1 MDFGINPNASTN
13 NEFRLDPARFWAS
26 RNASPAGVA
35 RSAAAS
41 KLDAARSVR
50 EIKKLSDRL
59 EAAGQTVSQIQD
71 LLNSTLDGLREN
83 AATQAPWLA
92 NQRLL
97 RSAEVTARDLI
108 ETSSFEGKHLFVDKS
123 QNLATRKALHAY
135 AAQGDSKRSIGDR
148 TPAAEAAI
156 RQATL
161 YLTGPNGVLQTLT
174 ALANSGSQQ
183 QISAEPLLTRLA
195 EDMRAARETLDLV
208 RTQYL
213 APMLAGL
220 ADSPRMD
227 TQI

>member
-1 MDFGINPNASTN
+1 M
-13 NEFRLDPARFWAS
+13 
-26 RNASPAGVA
+26 
-35 RSAAAS
+35 
-41 KLDAARSVR
+41 
-50 EIKKLSDRL
+50 SDRL
-59 EAAGQTVSQIQD
+59 EAAAQTVSQIED

-97 RSAEVTARDLI
+97 RSADATASDLVKS
-108 ETSSFEGKHLFVDKS
+108 SSFEGKSIFVDQS

-135 AAQGDSKRSIGDR
+135 AAQTDSNRSIGDR
-148 TPAAEAAI
+148 IPAVEAAI

-195 EDMRAARETLDLV
+195 EDMRAARETLNLV
-208 RTQYL
+208 RTHHL
-213 APMLAGL
+213 APTLAGL
-220 ADSPRMD
+220 ADSPRLD